1 MNWAQLTF
9 VGRHVRSSLRQLMWS
24 HLLTSVA
31 MAMALFVFG
40 AFMLVQ
46 QNLQGW
52 LRGWGDEIQIN
63 AYLHMPVDN
72 TEVQRLLHRIR
83 EFPEVEQVRY
93 ISQEQAWQ
101 DFRAALGNQSAVLE
115 GLPPEILPA
124 SFEILMKPA
133 FRDGAVVEQ
142 VASRVRLESGVAMVE
157 YPQEWVEKLSLVV
170 LAVQWMKWFFAAV
183 LFMVTFLVV
192 GSTVR
197 LAMLA
202 RKDEIE
208 IMQLV
213 GASEELIQ
221 APFVLEGMIQ
231 GLVGGLVAVVGL
243 WLVFQLLRLQVP
255 AGAALFSA
263 VGPVRFLDPASVA
276 LIVAIGWLLGATGS
290 VFALRRFMKTWRG

>member
-1 MNWAQLTF
+1 
-9 VGRHVRSSLRQLMWS
+9 
-24 HLLTSVA
+24 

-63 AYLHMPVDN
+63 AYLHTPLDN
-72 TEVQRLLHRIR
+72 AEVQRLLHRIR
-83 EFPEVEQVRY
+83 EFPEVERVRY

-101 DFRAALGNQSAVLE
+101 DFRAALGSQSAVLE
-115 GLPPEILPA
+115 GLPPDILPA

-142 VASRVRLESGVAMVE
+142 VAGRVRLESGVAMVE
-157 YPQEWVEKLSLVV
+157 YAQEWVEKLSLVV

-197 LAMLA
+197 LAILA

-221 APFVLEGMIQ
+221 APFVFEGMIQ
-231 GLVGGLVAVVGL
+231 GLVGGLASIVGL
-243 WLVFQLLRLQVP
+243 WLAFELVRLQLP

-263 VGPVRFLDPASVA
+263 VGPIRFLDPPSLT

>member
-9 VGRHVRSSLRQLMWS
+9 VGRHARSSLRQLLWS
-24 HLLTSVA
+24 HLLTSLA

-63 AYLHMPVDN
+63 AYLHTSLDSAELQ
-72 TEVQRLLHRIR
+72 TLLNRIR
-83 EFPEVEQVRY
+83 EFPEVERVRY
-93 ISQEQAWQ
+93 VSQEQAWK
-101 DFRAALGNQSAVLE
+101 DFRAALGSQTAVLE
-115 GLPPEILPA
+115 GLPRDILPA
-124 SFEILMKPA
+124 SFEIQIKPE
-133 FRDGAVVEQ
+133 FRDGNVVEQ
-142 VASRVRLESGVAMVE
+142 VAGRVRLESGVAMVE

-197 LAMLA
+197 LAILA

-231 GLVGGLVAVVGL
+231 GLVGGLASIAGL
-243 WLVFQLLRLQVP
+243 WLAFQLLRMQVP
-255 AGAALFSA
+255 GGTALFSA
-263 VGPVRFLDPASVA
+263 MGPIRFLDPASLA
-276 LIVAIGWLLGATGS
+276 LIIAIGWLLGAAGS
-290 VFALRRFMKTWRG
+290 VFALRRFIKTWRG